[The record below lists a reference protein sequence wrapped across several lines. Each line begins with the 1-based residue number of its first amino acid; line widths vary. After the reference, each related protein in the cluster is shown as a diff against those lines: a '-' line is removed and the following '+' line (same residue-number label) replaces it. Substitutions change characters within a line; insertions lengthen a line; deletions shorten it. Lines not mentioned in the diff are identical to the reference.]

1 MRQWLNAGET
11 ILMELVGDKARQVL
25 IAIGGIDNPDAVQSA
40 VDMFHSA
47 VVSDQNKQKKPVE
60 TPVIPNAVTEETRA
74 AVEAQRSE
82 EAFID
87 EFLWAA
93 QRNAEAHDHSHQI
106 DFDDC
111 DLCYVEAEER
121 LSGARQV

>member
-1 MRQWLNAGET
+1 
-11 ILMELVGDKARQVL
+11 MEAVGDKARAVL
-25 IAIGGIDNPDAVQSA
+25 VAIGGVDNPDAVQSA
-40 VDMFHSA
+40 VDMFYSA

-93 QRNAEAHDHSHQI
+93 QRNASAHDHSHQI
-106 DFDDC
+106 GFDDC
-111 DLCYVEAEER
+111 ELCYMEAEER
-121 LSGARQV
+121 LAGTRQV